1 MNFPSDKNHRVDRS
15 IDRKKKTNLFQV
27 MYSLLMPASDPMS
40 AEAFEFQYNFV
51 KSGHAPIVLEML
63 TKNNFLPNA
72 DVATKR
78 LFF

>member
-1 MNFPSDKNHRVDRS
+1 
-15 IDRKKKTNLFQV
+15 

-40 AEAFEFQYNFV
+40 PAAFEFQYNFI
-51 KSGHAPIVLEML
+51 KSGDAPVVLEML

-78 LFF
+78 YVTIFI

>member
-1 MNFPSDKNHRVDRS
+1 
-15 IDRKKKTNLFQV
+15 

-40 AEAFEFQYNFV
+40 DEAFEFQYSFI
-51 KSGHAPIVLEML
+51 KSGHATVVLEML

-78 LFF
+78 